1 MSLSGGRPFKSPP
14 PPPRFFFR
22 FMPPGSF
29 PLLYF
34 PFSLSPPPLQQ
45 FPTERRWG
53 GRGGEGKSRPLLLPL
68 SQKPAPGKKRGRR
81 KGRRGKVVQLFSLG
95 KLDPLLFLPARTS
108 NQPNP
113 LPRFRSAHSAPGRRG
128 ERTARL
134 LESRLFY
141 FEEEKKKPSF
151 ILERCQRPP
160 PPPATQPASLRR
172 PWQ

>member
-14 PPPRFFFR
+14 PPRFF
-22 FMPPGSF
+22 SF
-29 PLLYF
+29 HAAGQFSPPLLSLF
-34 PFSLSPPPLQQ
+34 PFFPPLQQ

-81 KGRRGKVVQLFSLG
+81 KGKRGKVVQLFSLG

-108 NQPNP
+108 NQPP

-128 ERTARL
+128 ERTETTGVETFLFRGGGKRNHHSSLNGAKGRL
-134 LESRLFY
+134 RRQPLS
-141 FEEEKKKPSF
+141 
-151 ILERCQRPP
+151 
-160 PPPATQPASLRR
+160 QPA
-172 PWQ
+172 